1 MAQIIKG
8 DEIAKKITNS
18 IKIEVEKLDRSPN
31 LSVIL
36 VGEDFASEAY
46 VRGKIKAGNNVGI
59 DVNVI
64 RFDSKADQGQII
76 ETIKQLNNDDDVDGI
91 IVQLPLPKHLD
102 VVKIVNEVSVEKDV
116 DGFTY
121 YNAGRLFRGEPML
134 NPCTPQ
140 GIMYMLD
147 AMDINVSGKNAVV
160 VGRSNLVGLPLSKM
174 LTDADATV
182 TVCHSKTSNLSEV
195 TSRADIL
202 IVAIGQS
209 KFITKD
215 YVKAGAIVIDV
226 GISRDENNKLSGDVD
241 FDDVLNKV
249 SMISPVPKGV
259 GPMTIAM
266 LLSNTLRAYKGE
278 FCGKL

>member
-8 DEIAKKITNS
+8 DQIAKTITDKI
-18 IKIEVEKLDRSPN
+18 KEEVEKLDKKPN

-46 VRGKIKAGNNVGI
+46 VRGKIKAGSRVGI
-59 DVNVI
+59 EVDVI
-64 RFDSKADQGQII
+64 RFPADTKEAQVI
-76 ETIKQLNNDDDVDGI
+76 EAIKILNNDHDVNGI
-91 IVQLPLPKHLD
+91 IVQLPLPDHLD

-121 YNAGRLFRGEPML
+121 YNAGRLFRGEPLL

-140 GIMYMLD
+140 GIMYMLE
-147 AMDINVSGKNAVV
+147 AMEVEFEGINAVV
-160 VGRSNLVGLPLSKM
+160 VGRSNLVGLPLSRM
-174 LTDADATV
+174 LTEKDATV
-182 TVCHSKTSNLSEV
+182 TLCHSKTKDLKSI
-195 TSRADIL
+195 TAQADLL

-209 KFITKD
+209 KFINNE
-215 YVKAGAIVIDV
+215 YVKDGAIVIDV

-241 FDDVLNKV
+241 FDQVIDRV

-266 LLSNTLRAYKGE
+266 LLQNTLRAYKGE
-278 FCGKL
+278 FCG